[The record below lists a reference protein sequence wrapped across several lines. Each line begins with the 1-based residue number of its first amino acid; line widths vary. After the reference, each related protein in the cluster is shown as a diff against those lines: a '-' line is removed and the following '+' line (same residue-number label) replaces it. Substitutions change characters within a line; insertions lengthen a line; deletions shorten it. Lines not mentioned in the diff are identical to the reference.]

1 MDTNA
6 IKENIDYR
14 PNAVQRQI
22 QRDMASSP
30 ADTFRALKVDLLN
43 VRSEIQR
50 QRTEMAHQ
58 REEHERR
65 MKEAEDMA
73 RKEREAEIQM
83 MKRETLHSI
92 NVEELEVE
100 EQLPMK
106 MSMSSVSEIPEDHE
120 SQFRR
125 LMDDIGTM
133 NPRQVDLLWKKIN
146 DGGIETE
153 RKNPRNSIA
162 ERYRKELEEL
172 RDELLHEKEQRLR
185 EQVEHQYRI
194 QESDHR

>member
-30 ADTFRALKVDLLN
+30 ADTFRALQVDLLN

-83 MKRETLHSI
+83 MKQETLHH
-92 NVEELEVE
+92 VEEFEAE

-106 MSMSSVSEIPEDHE
+106 MSISSVIEIPD
-120 SQFRR
+120 
-125 LMDDIGTM
+125 
-133 NPRQVDLLWKKIN
+133 
-146 DGGIETE
+146 
-153 RKNPRNSIA
+153 
-162 ERYRKELEEL
+162 
-172 RDELLHEKEQRLR
+172 
-185 EQVEHQYRI
+185 
-194 QESDHR
+194 